1 MIITTRTIRGA
12 KGKTVA
18 YSIPWTQTETAIAW
32 PEWRLYTP
40 EGPEVEPETGHRY
53 IPVDAGSVGFSRDAE
68 LDKDCLLLVTAA
80 GVELVEIL
88 EGAQVDPISVG
99 LEGDIVA
106 TATIPA
112 DTTAPVVV
120 TIKEVVG

>member
-12 KGKTVA
+12 KDKTVC
-18 YSIPWTQTETAIAW
+18 YTIPWVQTETAIAW

-40 EGPEVEPETGHRY
+40 EGPEVELETGLRY
-53 IPVDAGSVGFSRDAE
+53 IHVEAGSVELARDAE

-88 EGAQVDPISVG
+88 EGAQVDPIAGG

-112 DTTAPVVV
+112 DTAAPITV